1 MRTSLVSNVSIQN
14 SMRLTVRDAQ
24 AGLLKA
30 SAEAATGRHADVGLA
45 LGALTSQSLNLNRDV
60 DRLTAIKTAN
70 ALSESQMKTTQDALT
85 NLQTNATGASKDL
98 IVFATSESSTDLTNL
113 KKSMASALSSFVGSV
128 NSYSQNEFI
137 FGGINTGTPPIK
149 ENAIEDAKKAI
160 QDLYK
165 VEFTDKGKTDQSI
178 TSGEMATFITKVE
191 KLFIGEGNKWADI
204 VSNASDTNMSSR
216 ISTTEVV
223 QTSTNANSDG
233 MRRYVLGALLAHE
246 MADKD
251 ISGAVRGTVNKAA
264 QGYMSTSI
272 TDLISDGS
280 TIGTSQERLT
290 TANKSIDNQVKIY
303 KTHLLTLEGVD
314 PYEASTLVKT
324 LKAQVD
330 TSYTLTAMLQK
341 LSLLN
346 YL

>member
-70 ALSESQMKTTQDALT
+70 AVSAARMETTQAALK
-85 NLQTNATGASKDL
+85 NLTAAADQAGKNLTTYMHS
-98 IVFATSESSTDLTNL
+98 ITSTDLSSLQENMNT
-113 KKSMASALSSFVGSV
+113 ALSSFVTSV
-128 NSYSQNEFI
+128 NSYSQGEFI
-137 FGGINTGTPPIK
+137 FGGINTGEPPIK
-149 ENAIEDAKKAI
+149 DAGFAEAAKVI
-160 QDLYK
+160 NDLY
-165 VEFTDKGKTDQSI
+165 
-178 TSGEMATFITKVE
+178 ANTFSNVAAGDITKEQMGGFIDQVE
-191 KLFIGEGNKWADI
+191 KILIGNSSQWSLI
-204 VSNASDTNMSSR
+204 STASDTNISSR
-216 ISTTEVV
+216 IGTNEVV
-223 QTSTNANSDG
+223 QTSTNANSYG
-233 MRRYVLGALLAHE
+233 MRNYVLGALLARE
-246 MADKD
+246 MAD
-251 ISGAVRGTVNKAA
+251 IPGLSGEVRGEVNGRALR
-264 QGYMSTSI
+264 YMSTSSVGL
-272 TDLISDGS
+272 TSDAS